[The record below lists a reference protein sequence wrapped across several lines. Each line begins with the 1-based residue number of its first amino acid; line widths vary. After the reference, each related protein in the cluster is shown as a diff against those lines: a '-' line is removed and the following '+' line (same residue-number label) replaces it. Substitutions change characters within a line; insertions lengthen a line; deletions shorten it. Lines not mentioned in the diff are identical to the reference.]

1 MAGRVAVIAVHG
13 VGSPPRDE
21 TARAV
26 AELLMQHAPADVR
39 YEWNEER
46 RITIETSPIS
56 AGPARERGSLSQQFL
71 RAFTPRAGD
80 RTKLDA
86 TKETAERPDI
96 AFMRELLRDYHSAHE
111 PYQTIETVGV
121 RHASGGDTQVHVFEM
136 HWADLSRLGSGLVRL
151 VGAAYQLVQHI
162 SQLGRKNVDI
172 AAQVARA
179 REKQQLP
186 ANAPGPD
193 AGPYRAWAAYG
204 WMHSWAI
211 RIFTVLVP
219 IAAMLML
226 AFVPLFV
233 PAAISVSARI
243 HVGITAVA
251 LILVVLGGIG
261 IYRAPPD
268 RWAATIFVGY
278 MLAVVTAA
286 LVLSNNP
293 PIDPTRF
300 GTMLFSIALAVV
312 SFGGMFAFLARYN
325 QNRSGALLF
334 GVISF
339 IGIITG
345 IVASARALVG
355 SFDLRDAEQVRDLAL
370 IGFEWGYAL
379 LMVTWGLLWVAVALT
394 LGFRFALWL
403 QTSGKARVRATRAM
417 WTARVTL
424 GAAVFSFMVAA
435 LVVYRSVVYLGSK
448 TRGSF
453 DLFPRPLASGE
464 LPMIPVRPIFSH
476 GFSCAAYAPGAC
488 SERFFLALIAQG
500 GTSGFVIAVLGLI
513 LVLVLISWFVALIA
527 FTSVHTPNPAKWSGR
542 RLGLWMTD
550 GFRWLRVAGTIL
562 AFTVLFAVLF
572 GALVDLSPSLHAF
585 VTAYAWRWLATRMT
599 PEWTLGVIDTLTF
612 AVLASAATAGAA
624 RLRLEALASRARP
637 ALGVILDVDNYLRE
651 TPFEGTPRARIAER
665 FVSLL
670 RHVRESRF
678 DRVVLVTHSQG
689 TVITADLLR
698 FLHYGLPKGSADREL
713 TAADRCRLMTM
724 GSPLRQL
731 YGANFPH
738 LYGWVNASDPLP
750 DDAHEPLATMELP
763 TIAARSPDPDE
774 LRVECWVNLYTS
786 GDYVGRN
793 LWSDDDWHDIWDRR
807 EMQAAIEGGR
817 RRERC
822 LGAGT
827 HTHYWE
833 SADVAEEL
841 DRLVAVAE
849 LGPASGGEYRPA
861 DRGRRRVGGRG

>member
-21 TARAV
+21 TARGV
-26 AELLMQHAPADVR
+26 AELLMQHPPADVR
-39 YEWNEER
+39 YEWKEER
-46 RITIETSPIS
+46 RITIETAPIS
-56 AGPARERGSLSQQFL
+56 VGPARERGTLSQQFL

-80 RTKLDA
+80 RTKLDP
-86 TKETAERPDI
+86 TKETAERPDV
-96 AFMRELLRDYHSAHE
+96 AFMRELLRDYHSTHE
-111 PYQTIETVGV
+111 PYQTIQTVGV
-121 RHASGGDTQVHVFEM
+121 RHDDGDDTEVHVFEM
-136 HWADLSRLGSGLVRL
+136 YWADLSRLGSGLLRL

-179 REKQQLP
+179 RARLELP
-186 ANAPGPD
+186 PNAPGPD
-193 AGPYRAWAAYG
+193 AGPYRAWAAYA

-219 IAAMLML
+219 VAALLML

-233 PAAISVSARI
+233 PAAVSAGARI
-243 HVGITAVA
+243 HVGIAVVG
-251 LILVVLGGIG
+251 LILVVVGGIG

-268 RWAATIFVGY
+268 RWAATIFVAY
-278 MLAVVTAA
+278 MLAVVIAA
-286 LVLSNNP
+286 FVLANNP
-293 PIDPTRF
+293 PIDGTRF
-300 GTMLFSIALAVV
+300 GTMLFAAALAVV
-312 SFGGMFAFLARYN
+312 SFGGMFALLARYN
-325 QNRSGALLF
+325 QDRSGALLF
-334 GVISF
+334 GVIAF
-339 IGIITG
+339 IGIIGG
-345 IVASARALVG
+345 IIASGKALVG
-355 SFDLRDAEQVRDLAL
+355 SFNPGDAEQVRELAL

-379 LMVTWGLLWVAVALT
+379 LLVTWGVLWIAVALT
-394 LGFRFALWL
+394 LGFRSAVWL
-403 QTSGKARVRATRAM
+403 QTSGKARVRAIRAM

-435 LVVYRSVVYLGSK
+435 LVVYRSAVYLGSK
-448 TRGSF
+448 ARASF
-453 DLFPRPLASGE
+453 DLFPQPLASGE
-464 LPMIPVRPIFSH
+464 LPMIPVRPVLPH

-488 SERFFLALIAQG
+488 SERFFLAMIAQG
-500 GTSGFVIAVLGLI
+500 GTSGFVIAVLGVT
-513 LVLVLISWFVALIA
+513 LVLVLVSWFVALIA
-527 FTSVHTPNPAKWSGR
+527 FTSIYTPNPAKWSGR
-542 RLGLWMTD
+542 RLGLWMSD
-550 GFRWLRVAGTIL
+550 GFRWLRIAGSIL
-562 AFTVLFAVLF
+562 AVTVLVAVLF
-572 GALVDLSPSLHAF
+572 GALLDLSMSVRDF
-585 VTAYAWRWLATRMT
+585 VMAHSPRWLATRMT
-599 PEWTLGVIDTLTF
+599 PEWTLDVIDTLTF

-637 ALGVILDVDNYLRE
+637 ALGVVLDVDNYLRE
-651 TPFEGTPRARIAER
+651 TPLEGTPRARIAER

-670 RHVRESRF
+670 RHVREKGF

-698 FLHYGLPKGSADREL
+698 FLHYGISKNSPDHGLI
-713 TAADRCRLMTM
+713 AADRCRLMTM

-750 DDAHEPLATMELP
+750 DDNHKPLATMELP
-763 TIAARSPDPDE
+763 TIGARTPDPNE

-793 LWSDDDWHDIWDRR
+793 LWSDDDWNDIWDRR

-841 DRLVAVAE
+841 DRLVGSAAI
-849 LGPASGGEYRPA
+849 GIHRPPATGHRPA
-861 DRGRRRVGGRG
+861 HSFKT